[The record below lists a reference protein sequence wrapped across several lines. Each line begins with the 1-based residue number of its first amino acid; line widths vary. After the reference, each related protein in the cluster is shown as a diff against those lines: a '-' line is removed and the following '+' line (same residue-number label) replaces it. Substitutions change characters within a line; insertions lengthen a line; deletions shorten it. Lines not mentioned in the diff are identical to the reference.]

1 MKKVLLAY
9 SGGLDTSVILKWLLD
24 NGYKVVCVI
33 ADVGQQEN
41 LTDVKTK
48 ALSIGASKVHIVDLK
63 GEFLENFIFK
73 ALKAN
78 VKYEG
83 SYLLATALA
92 RPLISK
98 KLADIAKQEKTNIIA
113 HGATGKGNDQVR
125 FELAIYH
132 HMPNAQIIAP
142 WRDPA
147 FYEQFKGRTDLIK
160 YANAHGIPITSTLE
174 KPYSIDENLMH
185 TSYEGGVIEDYT
197 QPSPADMFRHSVSP
211 EQAPDEITPISITF
225 TKGTPTALQLKKQ
238 GKKVTKPMALFTTLQ
253 QVAGENGIGRIDI
266 IESRV
271 IGTKSRGIYESPAAT
286 VLWCA
291 HADLEK
297 LVLDKE
303 VLKLKSEIEAKIAQ
317 LIYHGLWFSP
327 EMDFLMAA
335 INQSQQKVCGT
346 IHLSLYKGSCWV
358 THRETPHPLH
368 EMSLSSMDELGDYD
382 QSDATGFIK
391 TNALRFINNK
401 GSDE

>member
-113 HGATGKGNDQVR
+113 HGATGKGNDQV
-125 FELAIYH
+125 
-132 HMPNAQIIAP
+132 
-142 WRDPA
+142 
-147 FYEQFKGRTDLIK
+147 LIK